1 MHAITAAARSS
12 EIHLAE
18 LIVPEHASH
27 DGALHGIAAL
37 QLMGKAAFVCASRF
51 ASCSVAMAKADSI
64 DILEPVQL
72 GEIVDIRAKVV
83 FHGQSSMTILVDVA
97 SGDSVTRQAPPR
109 MRGRF
114 MMVAVDAGGLPIPIP
129 DGTDQF
135 RKQEMPL

>member
-1 MHAITAAARSS
+1 
-12 EIHLAE
+12 
-18 LIVPEHASH
+18 
-27 DGALHGIAAL
+27 
-37 QLMGKAAFVCASRF
+37 
-51 ASCSVAMAKADSI
+51 MAKADSI

-129 DGTDQF
+129 DGTGQF
-135 RKQEMPL
+135 R